1 MAKYW
6 ELLFNSN
13 LTSFISRSKRGFL
26 IICLRGF
33 TSTCPREALVQCL
46 TVRPRYATL
55 EYAHFI
61 VICLAQTNW
70 VSKLLTQSRLRI
82 TLSLGLPLRNG

>member
-13 LTSFISRSKRGFL
+13 LTSGFL